1 MKKLA
6 ILLLIFFSMVVT
18 AQSVSKEYSKDI
30 ALYRAKFF
38 LIKNVIGSTEQY
50 KKLYIDPLAA
60 SKSTEITSI
69 YYESENKKGLLLGFF
84 DDFWDNG
91 GSGIGFKG
99 YAYKNIDFDNA
110 LSLLNK
116 IEKIIDE
123 EKKYLNADD
132 NENNIFFQE
141 DDIIIVIYRKGPLA
155 GRIRILWDGYDGEWE
170 NTAFRRT
177 KRRFEKAL
185 K

>member
-1 MKKLA
+1 MKKQA
-6 ILLLIFFSMVVT
+6 TLLFIFFSVVLS

-38 LIKNVIGSTEQY
+38 LIENVFGSSEQY

-84 DDFWDNG
+84 DDFWDSS
-91 GSGIGFKG
+91 GSGRGFQG

-116 IEKIIDE
+116 IEEIIDE

-132 NENNIFFQE
+132 NENNIFFKE
-141 DDIIIVIYRKGPLA
+141 DDIIIVIYREGPFA
-155 GRIRILWDGYDGEWE
+155 GRIRLLWDGFDGEWE

-185 K
+185 E